1 MLLAATRF
9 DGHSLLGLE
18 DSSYGASIRHRKARG
33 IRIVAACTPPYK
45 VLITGSSKGIGMA
58 LAEEF
63 LRSGDNVMICSRREE
78 HVNAALQ
85 SLSSEFGSQR
95 SWGKACDVRD
105 PKSIREMVEF
115 ARDTFGKVD
124 IWINNAG
131 SNGYT
136 YKPLVETSDEVILE
150 IVETNLIGVMLCCRE
165 AIKLMRDQGS
175 EGHIFNMD
183 GAGADGRPTPR
194 FAAYGATKRSIT
206 QFTKTLQA
214 ELSMQ
219 GVKNVFVH
227 NLSPGMV
234 TTDLLM
240 SGTDTKQAKFF
251 INALAEPPAV
261 AAAFLVPRIRSVV
274 AEKNPKSTY
283 IRFLTGVKAYSQI
296 LKRILF
302 KSRKDRFVRE
312 ED

>member
-45 VLITGSSKGIGMA
+45 VLITGASKGIGMA

-136 YKPLVETSDEVILE
+136 YKPLVETSDEVIME